1 MVFKIKTVAV
11 CPESR
16 YNPKYETGD
25 NFMKIQ
31 CPHCKS
37 GFRISEEH
45 LGKSVKCT
53 KCNQAFVVIAIPDS
67 KIFPKQ
73 VIHSSVHE
81 REIAELVHELEQVLD
96 KITNYDDEQIAEAQT
111 MLQQTI
117 AKYKGTLA

>member
-1 MVFKIKTVAV
+1 MVFKIKTVAE
-11 CPESR
+11 CPESQ
-16 YNPKYETGD
+16 YNPMHEIGD
-25 NFMKIQ
+25 NHMKIQ

-45 LGKSVKCT
+45 LGRSVKCT
-53 KCNQAFVVIAIPDS
+53 KCNQAFVVVAIPNP

-73 VIHSSVHE
+73 VIHSSANEHE
-81 REIAELVHELEQVLD
+81 ISELVHELEQVLD
-96 KITNYDDEQIAEAQT
+96 KITNYDDEDIAEAQT